1 MGRDRCSLLVLTR
14 PGSILEL
21 TLAPIAE
28 LTLAANLTHAV
39 SCARVQRFDAI
50 IVEHRSVP
58 SLLEANERLAQIRQP
73 VLCIVERE
81 QLSLVAPPARPLVR
95 GPDLSNRIVDEL
107 RASRA
112 AS

>member
-1 MGRDRCSLLVLTR
+1 LVLTR

-28 LTLAANLTHAV
+28 LALAANLTHAV

-50 IVEHRSVP
+50 VVEHRSVP
-58 SLLEANERLAQIRQP
+58 SLVDANEVLAQMGQP

-81 QLSLVAPPARPLVR
+81 QVSLVSPPARALVR
-95 GPDLSNRIVDEL
+95 GPDLSNRIVEML
-107 RASRA
+107 RRARVAS
-112 AS
+112 